1 MKTHEDCIV
10 GMYTPG
16 CTQYRDPMLDV
27 LMWMLVW
34 IGVAAIH
41 LDYSRV
47 DVAV

>member
-16 CTQYRDPMLDV
+16 CTQYQYSMLDV
-27 LMWMLVW
+27 LMRTLVW
-34 IGVAAIH
+34 IDVAAIH
-41 LDYSRV
+41 LDYSRA